1 MDNFSY
7 FMGRD
12 GFVWWIG
19 VVEDRDD
26 PDLIGRVRV
35 RCLGYHTH
43 DLEDIATDDLPW
55 AHVILPPTAPY
66 GAMHNL
72 TPGMWVMGFW
82 KDPQSMQEPVVSGV
96 LPGFPSKGAD
106 PSRGF
111 SDPYSES
118 TSDSQNSKYKI
129 KPDYGPYPVR
139 TEEQDTSRLARGK
152 TEPHEEIA
160 ERDGLATSGVPTA
173 LSQPIVKIGEDPAS
187 KDFTGD
193 YYDAVNEASST
204 SWNEPKTTDL
214 SLKGQDKENKYYT
227 ENVEIKK
234 SVTGKN
240 PETLEDRTPSIP
252 RRNTEYPYNRV
263 YESESGHIVEIDDT
277 PYAERMYRK
286 HRTGTFQEWDAD
298 GNAVT
303 RIIGNNYTIVCG
315 TDFVNVKGDVNLTID
330 SNCKTYIKGDWDIQV
345 DGNKTETVK
354 GNVIETYTSTADF
367 THETIVTGTRTE
379 TVSEKVTENYKKEKS
394 EEVGGNLTENYKSNQ
409 NTKVGSVRKLQS
421 GSEIDMDAGVINL
434 N

>member
-1 MDNFSY
+1 M
-7 FMGRD
+7 
-12 GFVWWIG
+12 
-19 VVEDRDD
+19 
-26 PDLIGRVRV
+26 
-35 RCLGYHTH
+35 
-43 DLEDIATDDLPW
+43 
-55 AHVILPPTAPY
+55 
-66 GAMHNL
+66 
-72 TPGMWVMGFW
+72 
-82 KDPQSMQEPVVSGV
+82 
-96 LPGFPSKGAD
+96 
-106 PSRGF
+106 
-111 SDPYSES
+111 
-118 TSDSQNSKYKI
+118 
-129 KPDYGPYPVR
+129 
-139 TEEQDTSRLARGK
+139 
-152 TEPHEEIA
+152 
-160 ERDGLATSGVPTA
+160 
-173 LSQPIVKIGEDPAS
+173 
-187 KDFTGD
+187 
-193 YYDAVNEASST
+193 
-204 SWNEPKTTDL
+204 
-214 SLKGQDKENKYYT
+214 
-227 ENVEIKK
+227 
-234 SVTGKN
+234 
-240 PETLEDRTPSIP
+240 
-252 RRNTEYPYNRV
+252 

-367 THETIVTGTRTE
+367 THETIITGTRTE